1 MKRHKKRIRDRVL
14 DVFFSTVELEAGPG
28 RKLRVRAV
36 VLFILIPLAVA
47 AACILKKYGVF

>member
-1 MKRHKKRIRDRVL
+1 LKRHKKRIRDRVL